1 MKKSMIES
9 MILTLAAV
17 LILTG
22 CGGQQAISSKAA
34 AGSALSG
41 SSVSQLL
48 ENAAAN
54 ADNANK
60 ADNTDNENNT
70 GNADNT
76 GNANNADGVDSV
88 DYFSSDYF
96 VDDSESFIF
105 MDTPEQTDISEFAH
119 DGIDIDLT
127 RMSSTMIYG
136 QVAGM
141 MYLPEDY
148 IGKTIRIRG
157 VSSSE
162 YYDVTD
168 TTYYTVFVADAAAC
182 CAQGIEYV
190 LTDGAYPDEEEEIT
204 VTGVFEL
211 YDELGITYCRLADAQ
226 ISL

>member
-1 MKKSMIES
+1 MKKGMIES

-54 ADNANK
+54 ADKDSNANNVDN
-60 ADNTDNENNT
+60 AD
-70 GNADNT
+70 NADNT
-76 GNANNADGVDSV
+76 
-88 DYFSSDYF
+88 
-96 VDDSESFIF
+96 ESFIF

-148 IGKTIRIRG
+148 VGKTIRIRG

>member
-60 ADNTDNENNT
+60 ADNADNV
-70 GNADNT
+70 GNADN
-76 GNANNADGVDSV
+76 ADNT
-88 DYFSSDYF
+88 
-96 VDDSESFIF
+96 ETFII
-105 MDTPEQTDISEFAH
+105 MDAPEQTDISEFAH